1 MTFDQAKRWLLEEAS
16 RRGVDL
22 EVLGSVERELQINA
36 QDGKAGETTV
46 STRGGMGLRVVAGGR
61 VGYASTEDLSEESL
75 GWALSEAIE
84 NASLQRSGSASLP
97 PGKALGRH
105 DLLDEGL
112 SGTVAEKRDM
122 AVGLEAKLRQ
132 DPRVQAVQYALYAES
147 QGETFVGST
156 KGVDGSY
163 RSGSAMMVSGLVM
176 REGASVKQGFEH
188 DAANDFHQLDPG
200 RTALRAIEGL
210 GRHLGARPLTTGRRR
225 AVFEPR
231 VVGTLLRLLV
241 FALSGKTLA
250 EGKSA
255 LAGKLGQQV
264 ASDLV
269 TLVDDPTL
277 PGGLASRPFDSE
289 GTPSRRVVLVERG
302 VLRSFLHNTDTAAR
316 TGQQT
321 TGHAHRSYS
330 GTLGVAPTN
339 LVLAPGAGIA
349 SGDGVLVTD
358 LMGVHAGANPITGDV
373 SVQAMGLESVGGE
386 TFPVDDFAVS
396 FNLFELLRRVEEVG
410 DDSETRPLMG
420 GTGAVTAPS
429 LAVPDVSF
437 AGK

>member
-1 MTFDQAKRWLLEEAS
+1 MTFDEAKRWLLDEA
-16 RRGVDL
+16 RRLVVDL
-22 EVLGSVERELQINA
+22 EVLGSLQRELRINA

-46 STRGGMGLRVVAGGR
+46 STRGGVGLRVVTGGR
-61 VGYASTEDLSEESL
+61 VGYASTEDLAEESL
-75 GWALSEAIE
+75 AWALSEAIE
-84 NASLQRSGSASLP
+84 NASLQKGGGAALP
-97 PGKALGRH
+97 AGEALGRH

-112 SGTVAEKRDM
+112 SGSVAEKRDM
-122 AVGLEAKLRQ
+122 ALSLEASLRR
-132 DPRVQAVQYALYAES
+132 DERVQAVQYALYAES
-147 QGETFVGST
+147 QGETVIGST
-156 KGVDGSY
+156 RGVDGSY
-163 RSGSAMMVSGLVM
+163 RDGGAMMVSSVVM
-176 REGASVKQGFEH
+176 REGASVKQGFEQE
-188 DAANDFHQLDPG
+188 AANDFHQLDPG

-210 GRHLGARPLTTGRRR
+210 GRLLGARPLTTGRRR

-241 FALSGKTLA
+241 YALSGKTLA

-255 LAGKLGQQV
+255 LAGKLGQRI
-264 ASDLV
+264 AADLL
-269 TLVDDPTL
+269 TIVDDPTL

-289 GTPSRRVVLVERG
+289 GTRSRRTVLVERG

-316 TGQQT
+316 TGQET

-339 LVLAPGAGIA
+339 LILEPGAGIA
-349 SGDGVLVTD
+349 PGDGVLVTD

-373 SVQAMGLESVGGE
+373 SVQAMGLETVGGE

-420 GTGAVTAPS
+420 GGAVVVPS
-429 LAVPDVSF
+429 IAVPDVSF